1 MHTILEV
8 GLVKK
13 FENLDDNTVLWRYM
27 SLDKLVDLLANNHLY
42 FTPLVSFEK
51 SDPFEGYAPKVVI
64 DGLMNVVKQR
74 HQKMQSTY
82 ETLKQ
87 LKGGDIGHHE
97 SIDSILDNFI
107 PQSVSGFK
115 SIAQATSVN
124 CWHANN
130 FESEAMWKLYSDQGK
145 GIAIKT
151 TVGRVVDSINAC
163 EQKHQISFG
172 KVKYLDFLDPEL
184 TFEDCFGED
193 NILMPLLKRASFAHE
208 QEVRL
213 FISPVSDGENIEDP
227 VAKSIKFDGNKLIDK
242 IVISPFSCE
251 PFISSVYSICS
262 KYEIE
267 STQIEQS
274 SLLDSPDFL
283 FKLT

>member
-1 MHTILEV
+1 
-8 GLVKK
+8 
-13 FENLDDNTVLWRYM
+13 M

-42 FTPLVSFEK
+42 FTPLASYEK
-51 SDPFEGYAPKVVI
+51 SDPFEGYAPKVII
-64 DGLMNVVKQR
+64 DGLMNVAKSR
-74 HQKMQSTY
+74 HQQIQLMY
-82 ETLKQ
+82 EKVKH
-87 LKGGDIGHHE
+87 LKGFDIGHLE
-97 SIDSILDNFI
+97 SIGSAIDDFI
-107 PQSVSGFK
+107 PLIVSDFK
-115 SIAQATSVN
+115 SNVQATAVN
-124 CWHANN
+124 CWHAND

-151 TVGRVVDSINAC
+151 TVGRVADSINAC
-163 EQKHQISFG
+163 EQKYQISFG

-184 TFEDCFGED
+184 RSEDCFGED

-208 QEVRL
+208 KEVRL
-213 FISPVSDGENIEDP
+213 FISPVYDSENTEDP
-227 VAKSIKFDGNKLIDK
+227 IAKNIKIDGNKLIDK
-242 IVISPFSCE
+242 IVISPFSSE